1 MGSKMSDDVFSM
13 IAQGE
18 IEVPLVDSNEY
29 AVAFA
34 DINPQAPVHLL
45 VIPKKKFLNVTE
57 LAADST
63 YMQAVM
69 SLAVSAASKAG
80 LTNGYRLVFNT
91 GQDGGQTVPYVH
103 CHVLGGR
110 SLTWPPG

>member
-1 MGSKMSDDVFSM
+1 
-13 IAQGE
+13 
-18 IEVPLVDSNEY
+18 
-29 AVAFA
+29 
-34 DINPQAPVHLL
+34 
-45 VIPKKKFLNVTE
+45 
-57 LAADST
+57 
-63 YMQAVM
+63 MQAVM

-91 GQDGGQTVPYVH
+91 GQDGGQTEPYVH

>member
-1 MGSKMSDDVFSM
+1 MSDDIFSK

-34 DINPQAPVHLL
+34 DISPQAPVHLL

-57 LAADST
+57 LAADLT